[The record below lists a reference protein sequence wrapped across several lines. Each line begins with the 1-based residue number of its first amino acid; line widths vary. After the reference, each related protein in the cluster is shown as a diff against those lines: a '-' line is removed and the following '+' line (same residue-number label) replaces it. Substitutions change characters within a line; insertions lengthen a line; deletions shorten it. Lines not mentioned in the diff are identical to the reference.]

1 MKSFSTCISLITYI
15 IASFSL
21 SADPDKTAPNVL
33 FITMDDMNYDSI
45 GSYGCSIPNISPHI
59 DSLANEGMR
68 FQYAYN
74 QTSSCV
80 PSRNVYQ
87 TGRYPHSNGMLSFY
101 DVDADFLSLPEVLRE
116 AGYYTACV
124 NKPRDSSL
132 SDDYDKYWDFNRI
145 MKGPPKRH
153 ADFYATEFQKA
164 LKAAQN
170 QKKPFYCVV
179 NIADPHKPF
188 FNDPQGIKQGFDT
201 YTPSH
206 IYTVD
211 DVSIPPFLPQHP
223 KIQEEM
229 RNYYNSVKRGD
240 DCVGA
245 VLKTLQESGLAE
257 NTAIIFISDHGMPL
271 PYAKSSLYPD
281 GLRTPW
287 IVKWPGE
294 VEAGMMDS
302 EHLIASIDFMP
313 TVLDIARVKHPNGI
327 QGKSTLG
334 LMQGETDPTRNTVFA
349 EFNDNAG
356 GNAYPM
362 RAIHTRDYLYIFNAW
377 GTGENTFVSAASWHL
392 SEGVMKGMARDNPA
406 VAERYQFLIHR
417 CIEEFYDL
425 RTDPH
430 ALTNLI
436 ESPRNQERINQFRK
450 QLKDWMID
458 TNDHLL
464 EAFEARNNRDTL
476 QKIYK
481 ELDAESLIRAETL
494 QWKRYKN
501 RAGGTGKNDLL
512 YKLDKKQN
520 RIIDSSPFKFFK

>member
-1 MKSFSTCISLITYI
+1 
-15 IASFSL
+15 
-21 SADPDKTAPNVL
+21 
-33 FITMDDMNYDSI
+33 
-45 GSYGCSIPNISPHI
+45 
-59 DSLANEGMR
+59 
-68 FQYAYN
+68 
-74 QTSSCV
+74 
-80 PSRNVYQ
+80 
-87 TGRYPHSNGMLSFY
+87 
-101 DVDADFLSLPEVLRE
+101 
-116 AGYYTACV
+116 
-124 NKPRDSSL
+124 
-132 SDDYDKYWDFNRI
+132 
-145 MKGPPKRH
+145 
-153 ADFYATEFQKA
+153 
-164 LKAAQN
+164 
-170 QKKPFYCVV
+170 
-179 NIADPHKPF
+179 
-188 FNDPQGIKQGFDT
+188 
-201 YTPSH
+201 
-206 IYTVD
+206 
-211 DVSIPPFLPQHP
+211 
-223 KIQEEM
+223 
-229 RNYYNSVKRGD
+229 
-240 DCVGA
+240 
-245 VLKTLQESGLAE
+245 
-257 NTAIIFISDHGMPL
+257 
-271 PYAKSSLYPD
+271 
-281 GLRTPW
+281 
-287 IVKWPGE
+287 
-294 VEAGMMDS
+294 
-302 EHLIASIDFMP
+302 MP

-476 QKIYK
+476 QEIYK